1 MKWTKKKI
9 ITVSAIAAAVVI
21 AVVLTLVLVL
31 SGRVGK
37 MAGKYEASVSSVT
50 SAVTVTEVK
59 NADVVAYS
67 KEETITFTEGDNAEI
82 VTKIK
87 QLSDYKMDFEES
99 TTTTSGE
106 IDRSSLVA
114 VKLDAG
120 LFKKKSY
127 RGSTFTGKVSAENA
141 AGLFSD
147 GAVSVD
153 GDVDVKVVFSGKLVS
168 SITCSYKSASG
179 LLTTMT
185 ITYAY
190 GK

>member
-1 MKWTKKKI
+1 MKWTKKNI
-9 ITVSAIAAAVVI
+9 IIVSAVAAAVVI

-31 SGRVGK
+31 GGRAGR
-37 MAGKYEASVSSVT
+37 MAKKYEASVSSVT
-50 SAVTVTEVK
+50 SAVTVTEIK
-59 NADVVAYS
+59 NADVVAYT
-67 KEETITFTEGDNAEI
+67 KEETITFTEGDQAEI
-82 VTKIK
+82 VTKTK

-99 TTTTSGE
+99 EFSASGE

-114 VKLDAG
+114 VNLDVS
-120 LFKKKSY
+120 LFKSKKY

-141 AGLFSD
+141 PKLFSD

-153 GDVDVKVVFSGKLVS
+153 GDVDVTVEFKGSRVS
-168 SITCSYKSASG
+168 SVTCSYKTTSG
-179 LLTTMT
+179 LLTSMT

>member
-1 MKWTKKKI
+1 MKWTKKNI
-9 ITVSAIAAAVVI
+9 IIVSAVAAAVVL

-31 SGRVGK
+31 GGRAGR
-37 MAGKYEASVSSVT
+37 MAKKYEASVSSVT

-59 NADVVAYS
+59 NADIVAYS
-67 KEETITFTEGDNAEI
+67 KEETITFTEGDQAEI

-99 TTTTSGE
+99 ESSASGE
-106 IDRSSLVA
+106 VDRGSLVA
-114 VKLDAG
+114 VNLDVS
-120 LFKKKSY
+120 LFKTKKY
-127 RGSTFTGKVSAENA
+127 RGNTFTGKVSAENA
-141 AGLFSD
+141 AKLLSGD
-147 GAVSVD
+147 ISVD
-153 GDVDVKVVFSGKLVS
+153 GDVDVKVEFKGSRVS
-168 SITCSYKSASG
+168 SVTCSYKTTSG